1 MEAISIKLELSP
13 LQFEELAALAQSQQH
28 SVAEIA
34 QVAISEWLDNQSRLN
49 HARTLM
55 RELGQGLDGG
65 DVSRSVARDHDMH
78 LYTRDLG

>member
-1 MEAISIKLELSP
+1 MESITIELELAP
-13 LQFEELAALAQSQQH
+13 KQYEELAGLAQSQQH
-28 SVAEIA
+28 SVAQIA

-65 DVSRSVARDHDMH
+65 DASRSVARDHDMH